1 MVGADQAEKAIIV
14 GAEEDGE
21 LEELAGLVHSAGG
34 RVVGMVYWRKA
45 KPDAAYFLG
54 EGKLWELKDQLR
66 INEADLVVFDDELTP
81 VQMRNLQEELQVKV
95 VDRTGLILDIFAQRA
110 RTKEAKLQVERAQL
124 EYLLPRL
131 SGHGEELSRLA
142 GGIGTRGPGESKL
155 ESDRRRIRRQIG
167 LLNRQLKQVK
177 ANRQLQREARKRLD
191 WPVIALVGYTNAGK
205 STLFSLLTGA
215 EVMVADRL
223 FSTLDPLFRRID
235 FPNQQAAIL
244 IDTVGFIRK
253 LPHQL
258 VDSFRATLEEM
269 HEADL
274 LLHVV
279 NLASPYLEEEYMAVT
294 GLLRELGLE
303 EKPVFTVLNKMDLVS
318 NEFTVLRALRNYPN
332 ALAVSAKT
340 GAGIEELKGKLMEFL
355 SSRVCRGKFYI
366 PFSESRYL
374 SLFHEKG
381 KVYKKEFQEAG
392 VYLDAELPRIWFE
405 RLSRFKA

>member
-1 MVGADQAEKAIIV
+1 M
-14 GAEEDGE
+14 
-21 LEELAGLVHSAGG
+21 
-34 RVVGMVYWRKA
+34 
-45 KPDAAYFLG
+45 
-54 EGKLWELKDQLR
+54 
-66 INEADLVVFDDELTP
+66 
-81 VQMRNLQEELQVKV
+81 KV

-124 EYLLPRL
+124 EYLLSRL
-131 SGHGEELSRLA
+131 SGSGDELSRLA

-167 LLNRQLKQVK
+167 LLNRQLKQIR

-191 WPVIALVGYTNAGK
+191 WPIIALVGYTNAGK
-205 STLFSLLTGA
+205 STLFRVLTGTQ
-215 EVMVADRL
+215 VAVEDRL
-223 FSTLDPLFRRID
+223 FSTLDPLFRRIT

-269 HEADL
+269 HSADL

-303 EKPVFTVLNKMDLVS
+303 EKPVITVLNKKDLVR
-318 NEFTVLRALRNYPN
+318 NEFTVLRAERNYPN
-332 ALAVSAKT
+332 ALAISART
-340 GAGIEELKGKLMEFL
+340 GTGIEELKAKLMEFL
-355 SSRVCRGKFYI
+355 SSRVYRGRFYI
-366 PFSESRYL
+366 PFAESRYL

-381 KVYKKEFQEAG
+381 KVYKKEFQAAG
-392 VYLDAELPRIWFE
+392 VYLDAELPQIWFE

>member
-1 MVGADQAEKAIIV
+1 MEAGQEEKAIII
-14 GAEEDGE
+14 GSEEHGE
-21 LEELAGLVHSAGG
+21 LEELAGLVRSAGG
-34 RVVGMVYWRKA
+34 RVVGTVYWRKA
-45 KPDAAYFLG
+45 KPDAAFFVG

-66 INEADLVVFDDELTP
+66 LKEANLAVFDDELTP
-81 VQMRNLQEELQVKV
+81 VQTRNLQKELQAKV

-110 RTKEAKLQVERAQL
+110 RTKEAKLQVEKAQL

-131 SGHGEELSRLA
+131 SGQGDELSRLA

-155 ESDRRRIRRQIG
+155 ESDRRRVRRQIG
-167 LLNRQLKQVK
+167 VLNRRLKQIK

-191 WPVIALVGYTNAGK
+191 WPLIALVGYTNAGK
-205 STLFSLLTGA
+205 STLFRLLTGVPV
-215 EVMVADRL
+215 EVEDRL
-223 FSTLDPLFRRID
+223 FSTLDPLFRRIT

-269 HEADL
+269 READL

-279 NLASPYLEEEYMAVT
+279 NLASPYLEEEYLAVT

-303 EKPVFTVLNKMDLVS
+303 AKPVITVLNKKDLVS
-318 NEFTVLRALRNYPN
+318 NEFTVLRAERNYPN
-332 ALAVSAKT
+332 ALAISAAT
-340 GAGIEELKGKLMEFL
+340 GAGSEELKAKLMEFL
-355 SSRVCRGKFYI
+355 ASRVLRGRFYI
-366 PFSESRYL
+366 PFAESRYL

-381 KVYKKEFQEAG
+381 KVYKKEFHPAG